1 PLATWTESKEEEGAL
16 IGQLHMPLAVG
27 TVGGAVHAHPG
38 ARLGLH
44 LAGVKS
50 AARLAAIAGAAGLAT
65 NLAALRA
72 LATDGIQ
79 RGHMA
84 LHARVVARA
93 AGATG
98 ELVDTIAREL
108 AASGEVK
115 AE

>member
-1 PLATWTESKEEEGAL
+1 
-16 IGQLHMPLAVG
+16 
-27 TVGGAVHAHPG
+27 
-38 ARLGLH
+38 
-44 LAGVKS
+44 
-50 AARLAAIAGAAGLAT
+50 
-65 NLAALRA
+65 LRA

-115 AE
+115 AEAARVILARLTGEPA

>member
-1 PLATWTESKEEEGAL
+1 
-16 IGQLHMPLAVG
+16 MPLAVG
-27 TVGGAVHAHPG
+27 TVGGALYVHRG
-38 ARLGLH
+38 ARLALE
-44 LAGVKS
+44 LAG
-50 AARLAAIAGAAGLAT
+50 AHTADRLAALAGAAGLAT

-98 ELVDTIAREL
+98 EQVEVIAREL

-115 AE
+115 AEAARVILARLTGLPA